1 MGKKKINNNGIKT
14 WPKED
19 RPREKLLRYGEQS
32 LSNTEL
38 LAILIRTGIPNKG
51 AFDISRELL
60 QKFETLRSINAIE
73 ISELRK
79 INGLSDAKIC
89 QIKAAIELG
98 KRLMSEEKSIQGII
112 KSSKQLAEVLMPL
125 MRDLTKE
132 AFKIVLLNK
141 RNQVS
146 NIVDVA
152 QGTIDRVFPSVRE
165 ILQIALSNH
174 VPAVLLAHNHPS
186 GDVTPSEQDKILTHD
201 LIIAASSMELRV
213 FDHIII
219 GENRYYSF
227 ADKGLIEKYEMQS
240 VNNFEL

>member
-1 MGKKKINNNGIKT
+1 MKETKKYGIKN
-14 WPKED
+14 WPKDD
-19 RPREKLLRYGEQS
+19 RPREKLLQYGEQS

-98 KRLMSEEKSIQGII
+98 KRLMSEEKTVHGTI
-112 KSSKQLAEVLMPL
+112 KSSKQLAEVLIPL
-125 MRDLTKE
+125 MRDLTNE
-132 AFKIVLLNK
+132 VFKVVLLNK
-141 RNQVS
+141 RNQVT
-146 NIVDVA
+146 NIIDVA
-152 QGTIDRVFPSVRE
+152 KGTIDRVSPSIRE

-174 VPAVLLAHNHPS
+174 VPAILLAHNHPS
-186 GDVTPSEQDKILTHD
+186 GDVLPSESDKILTRD

-213 FDHIII
+213 FDHLIV

-227 ADKGLIEKYEMQS
+227 ADEGLIEKYEMQMVS
-240 VNNFEL
+240 NFEI

>member
-1 MGKKKINNNGIKT
+1 MSTGKTKNKGIKN
-14 WPKED
+14 WPVDD
-19 RPREKLLRYGEQS
+19 RPREKLLKYGEQS

-60 QKFETLRSINAIE
+60 QKFESLRSINAIE
-73 ISELRK
+73 TSELRK

-98 KRLMSEEKSIQGII
+98 KRLISEEKMVHGSV
-112 KSSKQLAEVLMPL
+112 KSSKQLAEILMPL

-132 AFKIVLLNK
+132 VFKIVLLNK
-141 RNQVS
+141 RNQVM
-146 NIVDVA
+146 NIVDIA
-152 QGTIDRVFPSVRE
+152 QGTIDSVAPSIRE

-174 VPAVLLAHNHPS
+174 SPSLLLAHNHPS
-186 GDVTPSEQDKILTHD
+186 GDVLPSGSDKILTRD
-201 LIIAASSMELRV
+201 LIIAATSMELRV
-213 FDHIII
+213 FDHLIV
-219 GENRYYSF
+219 GENSYYSF
-227 ADKGLIEKYEMQS
+227 ADEGLIEKYEMQI